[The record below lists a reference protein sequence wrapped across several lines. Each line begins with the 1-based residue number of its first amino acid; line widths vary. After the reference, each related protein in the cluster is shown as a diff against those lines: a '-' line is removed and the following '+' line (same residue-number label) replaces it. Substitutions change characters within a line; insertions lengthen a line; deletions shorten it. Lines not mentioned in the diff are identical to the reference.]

1 MRVAV
6 PHNLEIDEVRHR
18 LKTRSHELGDHL
30 PGDMAEV
37 ETDWPSEN
45 RMNMQIK
52 AMGQE
57 VTGHIDIEASQLVF
71 EVELPLALSFVE
83 PMIKGA
89 IKKQGQK
96 LLT

>member
-6 PHNLEIDEVRHR
+6 PHNLGVDEVRHR
-18 LKTRSHELGDHL
+18 LKSRSHEMADHI
-30 PGDMAEV
+30 PGGMAEV
-37 ETDWPSEN
+37 DTDWPSEN
-45 RMNMQIK
+45 RMNLNVK

-57 VTGHIDIEASQLVF
+57 VAGYVDIEENQLIF
-71 EVELPLALSFVE
+71 EVNLPAALSFVE

-96 LLT
+96 LLA